1 MNFTAYLIG
10 YIIFVA
16 GLAWL
21 AVTMGAPQ
29 EYVTIGAVIL
39 AGLGIMSA
47 VVRTRRREG
56 GESDGDVT
64 VVKK

>member
-1 MNFTAYLIG
+1 MNFMIYLVGFIV
-10 YIIFVA
+10 FVG

-21 AVTMGAPQ
+21 AVTLGAPQ
-29 EYVTIGAVIL
+29 QYIAIGTVIL

-47 VVRTRRREG
+47 VIRTRRREG
-56 GESDGDVT
+56 DADTDVT

>member
-1 MNFTAYLIG
+1 MNFMIYLVGFLVFI
-10 YIIFVA
+10 A

-21 AVTMGAPQ
+21 AVTLGAPQ
-29 EYVTIGAVIL
+29 QYIAIGAVIL

-47 VVRTRRREG
+47 VIHTRRKEG
-56 GESDGDVT
+56 DADTDVT

>member
-1 MNFTAYLIG
+1 MNFMI
-10 YIIFVA
+10 YIVGFIVFVG

-21 AVTMGAPQ
+21 AVTLGAPQ
-29 EYVTIGAVIL
+29 QYIAIGVVIL

-47 VVRTRRREG
+47 VVRTRRPEG
-56 GESDGDVT
+56 DADTDVT

>member
-1 MNFTAYLIG
+1 MNFMIYIVGFIVFIG
-10 YIIFVA
+10 

-21 AVTMGAPQ
+21 AVTLGAPQ
-29 EYVTIGAVIL
+29 EYIAIGVVIL

-56 GESDGDVT
+56 DADTDVT
-64 VVKK
+64 VVKR